1 METNNSFQL
10 YVQGAHTPVIPS
22 AIVSDGIIPIPI
34 YAVTQMTLT
43 EAYQFPPIGS
53 SGAKAIL
60 QVHDDSVTIKGSLVG
75 DLRFTWK
82 VALELLA
89 ESSKRGNTYI
99 NGLILITAMTVR
111 TEMQIRTLTFDS
123 LSTRRHTL
131 DLTLVMDYMPK
142 PKNTIGK
149 LVDALGSIAVGALG
163 DAGGN

>member
-1 METNNSFQL
+1 MANSFQL
-10 YVQGAHTPVIPS
+10 YTQGGLIPIIPS
-22 AIVSDGIIPIPI
+22 AIISDGIVPIPI
-34 YAVTQMTLT
+34 YGVSHMMLN
-43 EAYQFPPIGS
+43 ENYQFPLIGS
-53 SGAKAIL
+53 TGAKAIL
-60 QVHDDSVTIKGSLVG
+60 QTHDDSVTIKGSLVG

-111 TEMQIRTLTFDS
+111 TDMQIRTLTFDAFNTKRAS
-123 LSTRRHTL
+123 L

-149 LVDALGSIAVGALG
+149 LVDAAGSILVGALG
-163 DAGGN
+163 DVAGN